1 MPAPTSSDAS
11 SPTTA
16 DVVAYNRA
24 VGARVRE
31 ARQLAGLNQADLCR
45 AVGIGRD
52 VLTRVE
58 SGTDIEGGAAPWMLQ
73 RIAVVCCVK
82 ADFLLGLTEESEP
95 DEPGPTWKE
104 MAWLSHQRACR
115 ERERHVEDL
124 VVRDAHLA
132 EFREL
137 AAEVDAG
144 IDAVQIALERVA
156 ELNPDEWEDLRAGA
170 RLVSTIDSLRSSVGV
185 LSRRSSVYVD
195 RQVID
200 AAPETLLDLEIA
212 AA

>member
-1 MPAPTSSDAS
+1 MPASTPSDVQ

-73 RIAVVCCVK
+73 RIAVACCIK
-82 ADFLLGLTEESEP
+82 ADFLLGLTEASEP
-95 DEPGPTWKE
+95 DEPGPTWRE
-104 MAWLSHQRACR
+104 IAYVSNGSAARA
-115 ERERHVEDL
+115 RERHVQDL

-144 IDAVQIALERVA
+144 IDAAQAAMERVI
-156 ELNPDEWEDLRAGA
+156 ELNPRRWENVRGGV
-170 RLVSTIDSLRSSVGV
+170 RLSDAIESLRSSAGA

-195 RQVID
+195 RQMVA

>member
-1 MPAPTSSDAS
+1 MPAPTPSDVL
-11 SPTTA
+11 SPTIA

-24 VGARVRE
+24 VGARIRE
-31 ARQLAGLNQADLCR
+31 ARQLAGLSQLDLCR
-45 AVGIGRD
+45 AAGVGRD
-52 VLTRVE
+52 VLARVE
-58 SGTDIEGGAAPWMLQ
+58 SGTDVDGGAAPWLLQ
-73 RIAVVCCVK
+73 RIAVACGVK
-82 ADFLLGLTEESEP
+82 VDFLLGLTEESEP

-137 AAEVDAG
+137 AADVDAG
-144 IDAVQIALERVA
+144 IDAVQSALERVA

-170 RLVSTIDSLRSSVGV
+170 RLVSTIDSLRSSAGA

-195 RQVID
+195 RQMVA